1 MKDQPLYKALSD
13 EIRSAILDGRLSPG
27 DKLPSKRAMAA
38 EKKLSIITVA
48 GAYDLLVDEGFIE
61 STERRGYF
69 VSKSASRPKETG
81 KTRTPPEIRLP
92 LRLSSRRRLPLLHL
106 GKARPRNHL

>member
-61 STERRGYF
+61 ST
-69 VSKSASRPKETG
+69 
-81 KTRTPPEIRLP
+81 
-92 LRLSSRRRLPLLHL
+92 
-106 GKARPRNHL
+106 